1 LSVTDVRDLYGLPR
15 ELFVPERGALAKSLR
30 AEGDREQAASVA
42 GRRKPSVAAWAVN
55 QLIRTQ
61 DRAVASLFQA
71 GDALLHTQAELLAG
85 RGDARALREAAE
97 RERVAV
103 DELVNVSRGLLS
115 TKGYE
120 LTQTTLDRVTATL
133 HAAALSEDAR
143 EKVRDG
149 CLERE
154 LRYVGFGTSE
164 APAAPGTSEA
174 PAARAQRTPAKPRSA
189 KTGSGAEREVKGSGQ
204 AERAQQRRAE
214 RERAEKLK
222 RARKAEVDAR
232 QIAERADAELEAA
245 HERRDQVATELGTAE
260 DVLDKARERAKEAAW
275 AHRLARHALD
285 EAGDR

>member
-1 LSVTDVRDLYGLPR
+1 MTDARDLYGLPR

-42 GRRKPSVAAWAVN
+42 GLRKPSVAAWAVN

-115 TKGYE
+115 TNGYE
-120 LTQTTLDRVTATL
+120 LTQTTLDNVTATL
-133 HAAALSEDAR
+133 HAAALSEEAR
-143 EKVRDG
+143 EKVRQG

-164 APAAPGTSEA
+164 APAAPALG
-174 PAARAQRTPAKPRSA
+174 TPAKPRSA
-189 KTGSGAEREVKGSGQ
+189 KTGSGEKREVKGPGQ
-204 AERAQQRRAE
+204 AQRAQARRAK

-222 RARKAEVDAR
+222 QARKAEVDAR
-232 QIAERADAELEAA
+232 QFAERADAELEAA

-260 DVLDKARERAKEAAW
+260 DVLDKARERAKEAAR
-275 AHRLARHALD
+275 AHRLARQALA
-285 EAGDR
+285 EADDR